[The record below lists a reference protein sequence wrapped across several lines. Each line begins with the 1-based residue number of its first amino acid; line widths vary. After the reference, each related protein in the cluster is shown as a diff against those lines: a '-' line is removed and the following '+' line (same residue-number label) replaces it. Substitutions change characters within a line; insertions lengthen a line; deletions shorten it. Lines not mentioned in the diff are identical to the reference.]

1 MFNIPK
7 MGQLPTP
14 VYGKKAPLKYFTLL
28 GPRRP
33 TAFAGLLHDVHIGA
47 LGALVR
53 VLALAAGLRVVRRV
67 LLVLGTRGW
76 A

>member
-1 MFNIPK
+1 MVIFHSYVK
-7 MGQLPTP
+7 LPE
-14 VYGKKAPLKYFTLL
+14 GKYFTIL

-53 VLALAAGLRVVRRV
+53 VLALAGLRVVRRV